1 MIEVKARDQEA
12 QPLNRALEHIDGAA
26 LADSVVKGMVRRGAG
41 RHEVVARLRRL
52 ADALH
57 SLASDFE
64 SSSSGEEYFE
74 SRRRQILAR
83 ISRFGG
89 GMY

>member
-64 SSSSGEEYFE
+64 S
-74 SRRRQILAR
+74 RRRQIMAR

-89 GMY
+89 NSSQQAIGNPD